1 MEWRRVELMKNAGF
15 SLVELLVALVVGGII
30 ITATYMLFISN
41 QRTYLMQDE
50 LISIQQ
56 NIRPAAEY
64 MGRFIRIAGLDPE
77 QTGLF
82 GLRDTTNSSIEFSF
96 DRIDEPTTGV
106 LEANFEIK
114 AFRVQGNQL
123 QEQDQTTGNWE
134 TIAENVESLN
144 FSYLDRDGNVV
155 ADLIGNRGAIRT
167 IQISIVGRS
176 QRPIP
181 RYTNNSA
188 FMNLQGEEILPPQN
202 DNFVRM
208 MFSETVQCRNLGI

>member
-1 MEWRRVELMKNAGF
+1 MKNEGF

-30 ITATYMLFISN
+30 ITAAYMLFIGN

-56 NIRPAAEY
+56 TIRPAAEY

-96 DRIDEPTTGV
+96 DRVDDPTTGV
-106 LEANFEIK
+106 LEGNFEIK

-123 QEQDQTTGNWE
+123 EERSTGDWE
-134 TIAENVESLN
+134 TIAENIEALN
-144 FSYLDRDGNVV
+144 FAYLDRDGNVV
-155 ADLIGNRGAIRT
+155 ADLVNNRGAIRT

-181 RYTNNSA
+181 RYTNNNA
-188 FMNLQGEEILPPQN
+188 FINLQGTEILPPQN

-208 MFSETVQCRNLGI
+208 MFSETVQCRNLGL

>member
-1 MEWRRVELMKNAGF
+1 MDWKRVELMKNEGF

-30 ITATYMLFISN
+30 ITAAYMLFIGN

-56 NIRPAAEY
+56 TIRPAAEY

-96 DRIDEPTTGV
+96 DRVDDPTTGV
-106 LEANFEIK
+106 LEGNFEIK

-123 QEQDQTTGNWE
+123 EERSTGDWE
-134 TIAENVESLN
+134 TIAENIEALN
-144 FSYLDRDGNVV
+144 FAYLDRDGNVV
-155 ADLIGNRGAIRT
+155 ADLVNNRGAIRT

-181 RYTNNSA
+181 RYTNNNA
-188 FMNLQGEEILPPQN
+188 FINLQGTEILPPQN

-208 MFSETVQCRNLGI
+208 MFSETVQCRNLGL